1 MKKQTPLLASLLL
14 SLFIFSCS
22 NKEEKPKVDTVSPN
36 SNSTPTSTTTNASSN
51 KGPYDAAVVSF
62 KVNDTLA
69 NTKKGAANDDD
80 AHLGMYTEAT
90 KHLNFDVMGDVPG
103 KPHRGW
109 LHFGITGF
117 KFEPATY
124 SITKDNNAAFTRYET
139 ANAGGASDFSANSN
153 ATNAG
158 TEFTLT
164 ITKIEKDPTAEF
176 GNPYLAS
183 GTFKAKLYNKV
194 YTMKRD
200 SKQEIIISEGTFENV
215 SIVGKPKE

>member
-1 MKKQTPLLASLLL
+1 MTSKKLLVASLLF
-14 SLFIFSCS
+14 SLLISSCN
-22 NKEEKPKVDTVSPN
+22 NKEEKTKEEATSAK
-36 SNSTPTSTTTNASSN
+36 SSTTQTTPAPSSTSSD
-51 KGPYDAAVVSF
+51 PYGKAVVSF

-80 AHLGMYTEAT
+80 SHLGTYTEAT
-90 KHLNFDVMGDVPG
+90 KHLNFDLMGDVSG
-103 KPHRGW
+103 RPHRGW

-117 KFEPATY
+117 KFEPGTY

-139 ANAGGASDFSANSN
+139 ANAGGSSDFSANSN
-153 ATNAG
+153 AVNAG

-164 ITKIEKDPTAEF
+164 ITKIEKDATAEF

-183 GTFKAKLYNKV
+183 GTFKAKMYNKV

-200 SKQEIIISEGTFENV
+200 SKVELTITEGTFENV